1 MTSTR
6 TDRSVTV
13 YTALARII
21 RTLRSETGSGSI
33 SLGATSALWVLT
45 THAPMRLSELAARE
59 GVTAPTMSRIV
70 SSLER
75 DGMVRRTADPL
86 DGRASL
92 VEPTDDGVALIRG
105 TTSRRA
111 RLLEDALDRL
121 DPADRAAAER
131 SIEALADALTASGP
145 DQKGLR

>member
-1 MTSTR
+1 MTTTTPTR
-6 TDRSVTV
+6 PGRAVTV

-21 RTLRSETGSGSI
+21 RTLRNETGAGSL
-33 SLGATSALWVLT
+33 SLGATSALWVLVT
-45 THAPMRLSELAARE
+45 NPPMRLSDLAAHE

-75 DGMVRRTADPL
+75 DGMVRRTADPV

-92 VEPTDDGVALIRG
+92 IEPTEDGTDLIQG

-111 RLLEDALDRL
+111 RLVEDALSRL
-121 DPADRAAAER
+121 EPGDRAAAER
-131 SIEALADALTASGP
+131 SIELLAAALSTSRA
-145 DQKGLR
+145 

>member
-1 MTSTR
+1 MTTTTPTR
-6 TDRSVTV
+6 PGRAVTV

-21 RTLRSETGSGSI
+21 RTLRNETGAGSL
-33 SLGATSALWVLT
+33 SLGATSALWVLVT
-45 THAPMRLSELAARE
+45 NPPMRLSDLAAHE

-75 DGMVRRTADPL
+75 DGMVRRTADPV

-92 VEPTDDGVALIRG
+92 IEPTEDGADLVHG

-111 RLLEDALDRL
+111 RLVEEALSRLE
-121 DPADRAAAER
+121 PGDRAAAER
-131 SIEALADALTASGP
+131 SLELLAAALSTSRA
-145 DQKGLR
+145 